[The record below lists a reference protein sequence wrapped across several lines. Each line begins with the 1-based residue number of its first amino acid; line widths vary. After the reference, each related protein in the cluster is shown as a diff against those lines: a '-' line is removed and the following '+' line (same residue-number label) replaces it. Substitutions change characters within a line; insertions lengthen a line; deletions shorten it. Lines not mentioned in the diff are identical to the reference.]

1 MLLPRSQ
8 PAFAVPIADMPIL
21 CTLSIL
27 SEPGEQLVLLCTPL
41 YFDQLSPQLRIL
53 LLCRLE
59 HSCQSFKQGWFSAVG
74 HHHLHEH
81 RSRWTLAQ
89 EVLNFL
95 DQLQHHILKTPFSV
109 GLRA

>member
-1 MLLPRSQ
+1 MKKSKASSALASSNRSTPITLGESTACTSTDEIAPSLFPGELGRRRSRAMLLPRSQ

-59 HSCQSFKQGWFSAVG
+59 HS
-74 HHHLHEH
+74 
-81 RSRWTLAQ
+81 
-89 EVLNFL
+89 
-95 DQLQHHILKTPFSV
+95 
-109 GLRA
+109 